1 MLSNLLVTRRPL
13 VPSTALY
20 RLAGLA
26 GMLSG
31 LALAVNIARRGGAIP
46 ANLLTRGIAPIS
58 SVLGLFALT
67 GLYLRQR
74 RATGA
79 FGLVGYALNLVGV
92 AGTVGVEYV

>member
-1 MLSNLLVTRRPL
+1 
-13 VPSTALY
+13 VPPATLY

-31 LALAVNIARRGGAIP
+31 LVLAVNIARRGGVIP

-67 GLYLRQR
+67 GLYVRQR
-74 RATGA
+74 QKADPSD
-79 FGLVGYALNLVGV
+79 
-92 AGTVGVEYV
+92 